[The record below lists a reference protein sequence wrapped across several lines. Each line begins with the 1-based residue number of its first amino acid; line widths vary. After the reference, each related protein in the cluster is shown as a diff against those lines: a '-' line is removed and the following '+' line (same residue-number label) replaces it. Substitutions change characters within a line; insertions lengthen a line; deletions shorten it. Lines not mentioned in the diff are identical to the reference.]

1 MLLTRYQSPYPNYA
15 HQLFVTPSKHLMV
28 LKDGRL
34 RYQSK
39 PVEVSLGAVS
49 TTPREHLVHYIVAD
63 HTSSAFY
70 AETRSGRSLQSAV
83 EFLKRAWQKKEG
95 FFFHG
100 IPEVLSVPAAV
111 AETFPDVLPW
121 LASLGVRAFAP
132 TSGFQAGVHQVRNW
146 DNDLAAAASVHEYL
160 NGVSVDLSALEQII
174 SATLKRS
181 NEALLSRSAQKMT
194 RRELWESPR
203 NAWPPIRLLE
213 PVVTPVQN
221 PVQS

>member
-1 MLLTRYQSPYPNYA
+1 MLLTRYTSPYRNYA
-15 HQLFVTPSKHLMV
+15 HLLFVTPSKHLMV

-34 RYQSK
+34 KDQAK
-39 PVEVSLGAVS
+39 AVDVHLEKIAS
-49 TTPREHLVHYIVAD
+49 ATREHLVHYIVAD

-203 NAWPPIRLLE
+203 DAWPPIRSLE
-213 PVVTPVQN
+213 AASGRP
-221 PVQS
+221 